1 MSESIKSYEIELRLE
16 KQLQASVRRTQAR
29 HEKGSAVWNYFE
41 SKIERSEERI
51 KFINGRLAALRG
63 SN

>member
-16 KQLQASVRRTQAR
+16 RQVQASVRESQRK
-29 HEKGSAVWNYFE
+29 HEKGSAMWNYFE
-41 SKIERSEERI
+41 SKIERSNERI
-51 KFINGRLAALRG
+51 KFINQRIAALKG